1 VRQLGD
7 DMCSSTGIF
16 RLWPAVVTGACSTVL
31 ARSQPSFKMPIYAF
45 AHHGKQKMWWTKSL
59 VGKSPSSRPQ
69 SSIGTPSPTKII
81 RPGSRADLQDDEDAP
96 TKRPPNFLHQ
106 PSIAVGAD
114 FVAGCVPK
122 FERNHRLQEVV
133 NSRDNIRTAA
143 GPMPLLSA
151 LVEGAWIQRK
161 PAELVTRQETQT
173 ERMQAAVDAKSKT
186 SMKDVISSKFVDINF
201 SGSDRAAA
209 NTEYMKQAAKFKL
222 QNKLGVAALSQVVSE
237 HRQAALSVQAKMD
250 SLFQDSRHSLPA
262 AEGPAPVP
270 STPNLMTRRLP
281 HSPGIAAAASAAP
294 RCSTPLHHTPS
305 KGKASPLPN
314 WDQEELKHWQSPM
327 KRVNASEHA
336 RLDSNFIAVAAQAA
350 QEAPSARRSLVQY
363 VRPMTSVPSGKRMGY
378 QQAQAANLR
387 GAKLRGEDDSIDL
400 VAHGASKA
408 AEERNAAYD
417 FQHPPQYFHTEK
429 PLKGREGIYIPAS
442 LTKLTALDYERA
454 HHLLKLL
461 RDKFQCQ
468 RVSLRKAFALL
479 NSERN
484 GGDSSEEQAGVTPA
498 EFMAFLRSKNLASV
512 IPVHDAMIIFAIAD
526 KDGSGCIGYDEF
538 AKFLWDEASFNS
550 VMREAFPVRPRPVV
564 RPLTPSLENMSV
576 RQICQLVRDKVD
588 NRLQKQPHALMR
600 WFLQHDKSGSGKATA
615 SVLKE
620 VLVSIGLEARNADI
634 RAVCDFFC
642 TDGSGLMDYT
652 KFLDACCTVD
662 VNYSAKGPGVCIFGT
677 MDPRRDLV
685 PAKTRSQKKDD
696 LPKK

>member
-1 VRQLGD
+1 
-7 DMCSSTGIF
+7 
-16 RLWPAVVTGACSTVL
+16 
-31 ARSQPSFKMPIYAF
+31 
-45 AHHGKQKMWWTKSL
+45 MWWTKSL
-59 VGKSPSSRPQ
+59 AGKSPSSRPQ
-69 SSIGTPSPTKII
+69 SSIGTPSPTKIV
-81 RPGSRADLQDDEDAP
+81 RSGVNSQVDTHDDEDAP
-96 TKRPPNFLHQ
+96 TKRPLNFLHQ
-106 PSIAVGAD
+106 PSVAARSD

-133 NSRDNIRTAA
+133 DPRDNIRTAA

-173 ERMQAAVDAKSKT
+173 EKMQAAIDAKNKT
-186 SMKDVISSKFVDINF
+186 SIRDVLSSKYVDVNF
-201 SGSDRAAA
+201 KGSDRTAA
-209 NTEYMKQAAKFKL
+209 NSEYMKQAAKFKV

-237 HRQAALSVQAKMD
+237 HRQAAQAVQAKLD
-250 SLFQDSRHSLPA
+250 SLFQDCRHSTPAPHGPA
-262 AEGPAPVP
+262 AVS
-270 STPNLMTRRLP
+270 STPNLLSRRP
-281 HSPGIAAAASAAP
+281 PQSPGNAAAASPVP
-294 RCSTPLHHTPS
+294 RSATPQHANSAKGRATPLPAWEHE
-305 KGKASPLPN
+305 
-314 WDQEELKHWQSPM
+314 QLKHWQSPM
-327 KRVNASEHA
+327 KRVSASETA

-350 QEAPSARRSLVQY
+350 QEAPTARRSLVEY

-387 GAKLRGEDDSIDL
+387 GGKLRDEGESVEL

-408 AEERNAAYD
+408 AEARNAAYD
-417 FQHPPQYFHTEK
+417 FQNPPDYFHVEQ
-429 PLKGREGIYIPAS
+429 PLKGRENIYIPAS

-454 HHLLKLL
+454 HQLLKLL
-461 RDKFQCQ
+461 REKFQCQ

-484 GGDSSEEQAGVTPA
+484 GGEASQEQAGVTPA

-538 AKFLWDEASFNS
+538 AKFLWDEAAFSS
-550 VMREAFPVRPRPVV
+550 VMRERFPIRPRPVV
-564 RPLTPSLENMSV
+564 RPLAPTLENMSI
-576 RQICQLVRDKVD
+576 RQICTLVRDKVD

-600 WFLQHDKSGSGKATA
+600 WFLQHDKSGSGKVTA
-615 SVLKE
+615 AALKE
-620 VLVSIGLEARNADI
+620 VLVSIGLEARNSDI

-652 KFLDACCTVD
+652 KFLDACCAID
-662 VNYSAKGPGVCIFGT
+662 INFNAKGPGVCIFGT
-677 MDPRRDLV
+677 MDPKRDLV
-685 PAKTRSQKKDD
+685 AAKPRSQRSDDTSKK
-696 LPKK
+696 